1 MHRIHGILTTCCAL
15 AIAAPVSAQSLA
27 ERVERAAAGRTVMF
41 AFEAKPGVCGDG
53 ENVVNVGD
61 SDVRY
66 TDLSDGRR
74 AIVTSRG
81 THLTRSGRCDFG
93 PVRIELTR
101 SGGEIARMKARVGAT
116 DTPHDA
122 VDLGTVTPDEAVGFL
137 LGTVAR
143 GASRKAADTAIF
155 AATLGAGTDPWPEL
169 LALARD
175 EQLDRRVR
183 KSAVFWVG
191 QAAAARAT
199 EGLREVVDS
208 DTDIEV
214 RESAIFA
221 ISQRPADEGVP
232 MLIEIGRTSPEP
244 KLRKSAI
251 FWLGQSGDPR
261 ALAFF
266 EEILLKG

>member
-1 MHRIHGILTTCCAL
+1 MNRIHGMLAACCAL
-15 AIAAPVSAQSLA
+15 AIAAPGSAQSLGD
-27 ERVERAAAGRTVMF
+27 RVENAPADRTVMF
-41 AFEAKPGVCGDG
+41 EYEAKPGVCGDG
-53 ENVVNVGD
+53 DNIVNVGD

-101 SGGEIARMKARVGAT
+101 SGGTIERMKARVGAT
-116 DTPHDA
+116 DAPRNA
-122 VDLGTVTPDEAVGFL
+122 VDLGTVTPTEAVAFL

-143 GASRKAADTAIF
+143 GESRKAADTAIF
-155 AATLGAGTDPWPEL
+155 ASTLGAGMDPWPEL
-169 LALARD
+169 LTLARD
-175 EQLDRRVR
+175 QRLDRRVR

-199 EGLREVVDS
+199 EGLRDVVDS

-214 RESAIFA
+214 RESAVFA
-221 ISQRPADEGVP
+221 ISQRPAEEGVP

-251 FWLGQSGDPR
+251 FWLGQSDDPR